1 VHLPK
6 PSAPGKATGFPFGQ
20 DPVALGEGVVEVGV
34 KEGEEEG
41 AGVEVEGDVGVDV
54 DVEV

>member
-1 VHLPK
+1 L
-6 PSAPGKATGFPFGQ
+6 GQ

-34 KEGEEEG
+34 KEGEEGG

-54 DVEV
+54 DVDV